1 MKRILTALSL
11 VIILVLTGCTSN
23 NYSKPFTFTGES
35 DNWSVELKVTQGE
48 DDYEKQDFT
57 LQYKEQDVTSVGEI
71 IYTVTTKASSFSA
84 NGATLNENGIYTDTS
99 ESNVS
104 NAKVT
109 DKSKVNVTV
118 EWNNQTESI
127 SLKNK

>member
-1 MKRILTALSL
+1 MKRILTALSFI
-11 VIILVLTGCTSN
+11 IILVLTGCTSN
-23 NYSKPFTFTGES
+23 NSSKPFIFTGES

-48 DDYEKQDFT
+48 DDYEKQDLT
-57 LQYKEQDVTSVGEI
+57 LQYKGQDVNSVGEI
-71 IYTVTTKASSFSA
+71 IYTVATKASGYSG
-84 NGATLNENGIYTDTS
+84 NGATLDEKGIYTETN
-99 ESNVS
+99 ENNAS

>member
-11 VIILVLTGCTSN
+11 VIILVLSGCTSN
-23 NYSKPFTFTGES
+23 NSSKPFIFTGES

-48 DDYEKQDFT
+48 DEYEKQDLT
-57 LQYKEQDVTSVGEI
+57 LQYKGQDVTSVGEI
-71 IYTVTTKASSFSA
+71 TYTVTTKASSFSA
-84 NGATLNENGIYTDTS
+84 NGATLDENGIYTDTS

-109 DKSKVNVTV
+109 EKSKVDVNI

-127 SLKNK
+127 SLKSK

>member
-11 VIILVLTGCTSN
+11 VIILVLSGCTSN
-23 NYSKPFTFTGES
+23 NSSKPFTFTGES
-35 DNWSVELKVTQGE
+35 DNWSVELKVTQAE

-57 LQYKEQDVTSVGEI
+57 LQYKGQDVTSVGEI

-84 NGATLNENGIYTDTS
+84 NGATLDGNGIYTDTS

-109 DKSKVNVTV
+109 EKSKVDVNI

>member
-11 VIILVLTGCTSN
+11 VIILVLSGCTSN
-23 NYSKPFTFTGES
+23 NSSKPFTFTGES

-48 DDYEKQDFT
+48 DEYEKQDLT
-57 LQYKEQDVTSVGEI
+57 LQYKGQDVNSVGEI
-71 IYTVTTKASSFSA
+71 IYTVAIKASGYSG
-84 NGATLNENGIYTDTS
+84 NGATLDENGIYTETN
-99 ESNVS
+99 ENNAS

-109 DKSKVNVTV
+109 DKSKVDVTV

-127 SLKNK
+127 RLKNK